1 MLLNSMSIRWK
12 LTVLTGFS
20 LVAIVGI
27 LISVSLQGLRETSEY
42 ATRSTSG
49 ILGGAAKRQ
58 LAAQAQI
65 QSTALKNRFHTT
77 AALAEGLAR
86 QFSGFKSFAE
96 TQNLAPA
103 AIRAHMDQVVQDA
116 VRSNPGV
123 LGVFVAFE
131 PDALDGHDRAFVG
144 NARLGSNDVGRLS
157 VYWSRNNAS
166 GLEQTI
172 LSEATIDDSSLNSA
186 GMPSNAWYRCP
197 VDKARPCAFDPYGF
211 ELNGRDVLM
220 TTVAYPI
227 LVSGKAVGVVAVDI
241 ALNDLQASVS
251 FASSELYEG
260 ESRISIV
267 SPNGIIAADSQRP
280 DLLGKKSSILPS
292 ENSDSS
298 SQITEDASSLKA
310 SLGTSVLPQADPWL
324 ILIDVPLTVTRQPAT
339 DLAGVLTSQRGSAVW
354 KLMAVGISIGALGL
368 LAMWFTARTVIRP
381 ISHLCEMLREIA
393 RGEGDLTR
401 RLGVKSKDELGTLAS
416 WFDVFLDKL
425 QPIIKEV
432 KSAAVEASSAAG
444 NSAKLS
450 EQTSSGMAQ
459 QFREIEQLA
468 TASQE
473 MSVTAFEV
481 AANAAR
487 AAEAALDAEKA
498 VSSGLDVAAEASGAM
513 KQLSREMDASKTL
526 IVRLVSNSD
535 QIGSV
540 LDVIRAIADQTNL
553 LALNAAIEAA
563 RAGEA
568 GRGFAVVA
576 DEVRNLA
583 RRTQDSVS
591 EIRKVIETLQ
601 TGTKDVVTTIESNH
615 GTVQL
620 GVTQVTNAT
629 QALKAIGEAVDI
641 INDMNMQI
649 ASAAEEQ
656 SAVSEEINRNVTSIK
671 NVTEALSEQANTA
684 AKVGDRLHKTATLQ
698 HELMSQFKV

>member
-1 MLLNSMSIRWK
+1 
-12 LTVLTGFS
+12 
-20 LVAIVGI
+20 
-27 LISVSLQGLRETSEY
+27 
-42 ATRSTSG
+42 
-49 ILGGAAKRQ
+49 
-58 LAAQAQI
+58 
-65 QSTALKNRFHTT
+65 
-77 AALAEGLAR
+77 
-86 QFSGFKSFAE
+86 
-96 TQNLAPA
+96 
-103 AIRAHMDQVVQDA
+103 
-116 VRSNPGV
+116 
-123 LGVFVAFE
+123 
-131 PDALDGHDRAFVG
+131 
-144 NARLGSNDVGRLS
+144 
-157 VYWSRNNAS
+157 
-166 GLEQTI
+166 
-172 LSEATIDDSSLNSA
+172 
-186 GMPSNAWYRCP
+186 
-197 VDKARPCAFDPYGF
+197 
-211 ELNGRDVLM
+211 
-220 TTVAYPI
+220 
-227 LVSGKAVGVVAVDI
+227 
-241 ALNDLQASVS
+241 
-251 FASSELYEG
+251 
-260 ESRISIV
+260 
-267 SPNGIIAADSQRP
+267 
-280 DLLGKKSSILPS
+280 
-292 ENSDSS
+292 
-298 SQITEDASSLKA
+298 
-310 SLGTSVLPQADPWL
+310 
-324 ILIDVPLTVTRQPAT
+324 
-339 DLAGVLTSQRGSAVW
+339 
-354 KLMAVGISIGALGL
+354 
-368 LAMWFTARTVIRP
+368 
-381 ISHLCEMLREIA
+381 
-393 RGEGDLTR
+393 
-401 RLGVKSKDELGTLAS
+401 
-416 WFDVFLDKL
+416 
-425 QPIIKEV
+425 
-432 KSAAVEASSAAG
+432 
-444 NSAKLS
+444 
-450 EQTSSGMAQ
+450 MAQ